1 MQLYMSKK
9 ARANNI
15 RMEFFIYEEVQLEK
29 EKPKKLFTPA
39 KKILP
44 MKTQPKKEVIPDTN
58 KENDDGNS

>member
-1 MQLYMSKK
+1 MVNVNYYYYCFQKFSGVMQLYMSKK

-44 MKTQPKKEVIPDTN
+44 MKT
-58 KENDDGNS
+58 